1 MLNRIQTK
9 GQTLT
14 RQISD
19 QKSLKQQFRMFFEG
33 YEGYEAVVEIPI
45 HKFGITDIQFN
56 ETDEATEMTITLER
70 PGILI
75 GRAGTVIN
83 QLTSHLT
90 GYHGAPVKIL
100 IIESRL
106 WH

>member
-9 GQTLT
+9 GQTLA
-14 RQISD
+14 RQIED
-19 QKSLKQQFRMFFEG
+19 QSSLKRQFKYFFEG
-33 YEGYEAVVEIPI
+33 WEGDGAIIDIPI

-83 QLTSHLT
+83 QLAEHLSN
-90 GYHGAPVKIL
+90 YHDFPVKIL
-100 IIESRL
+100 IIESKL
-106 WH
+106 WK

>member
-9 GQTLT
+9 GQTLA

-19 QKSLKQQFRMFFEG
+19 QKSLKRQFRMFFEG

-56 ETDEATEMTITLER
+56 ETDTATEMTITLER

-83 QLTSHLT
+83 QLKEYLSEH
-90 GYHGAPVKIL
+90 HGAPVKIL
-100 IIESRL
+100 IIESKL
-106 WH
+106 WS